1 MLFKRYINCPL
12 CFERIKI
19 SDIGFKCENPGCK
32 GKPAFFRPPN
42 SISPLEK
49 MGLKSAPKRYPHE
62 CGNFATARI
71 CPKCQQE
78 IPTDVDELSDMSIAI
93 IGAKESGKSHYVAM
107 LIHWIRRM
115 GMEFGWN
122 LTAMNEVTI
131 DRYDQ
136 EFWRPLFVKHE
147 SIRSTNL
154 VRGAGQAAPLIY
166 SLCIGRGLLS
176 RRIMLVFFDAAGENL
191 EDASNLWYI
200 NRYICNASGIIC
212 LLDPLQLSRVR
223 EVLASKY
230 GESSLPEINK
240 DTGLIINRVEN
251 LIRRHGNARGNRIDI
266 PLAVAFS
273 KMDFVRDAG
282 ENAAGVYDELFRE
295 TRHHGA
301 FCEAEFKNIDGL
313 MRAWVQEV
321 DVSASILAQSE
332 NFEKNAFFGFSA
344 LGCNPKGNGERLDRD
359 PRSFRVEDPFLWL
372 LRQKGLIKAMKG

>member
-1 MLFKRYINCPL
+1 MLFKRYVNCPL

-32 GKPAFFRPPN
+32 GKPAVFRPQN
-42 SISPLEK
+42 AISPLEK

-107 LIHWIRRM
+107 LIYWIKCM
-115 GMEFGWN
+115 GDEFGWN
-122 LTAMNEVTI
+122 LTALTETTI
-131 DRYDQ
+131 DRYEQ
-136 EFWRPLFVKHE
+136 EFRRPLFDRHE
-147 SIRSTNL
+147 SIQSTNL
-154 VRGAGQAAPLIY
+154 VRGAGQVSPLIY
-166 SLCIGRGLLS
+166 SLSIGKGVLS

-191 EDASNLWYI
+191 EDNGNIQYI
-200 NRYICNASGIIC
+200 SRYIYNASGIIC
-212 LLDPLQLSRVR
+212 LLDPLQLVRVR
-223 EVLASKY
+223 ETLVSKY
-230 GESSLPEINK
+230 GEGALPEKNAE
-240 DTGLIINRVEN
+240 TGTIINRVERLLRKN
-251 LIRRHGNARGNRIDI
+251 LDIGGGRIKI

-273 KMDFVRDAG
+273 KMDFVREAG
-282 ENAAGVYDELFRE
+282 DNAAGVYDELFRD

-301 FCEAEFKNIDGL
+301 FCEPEFKNIDQL
-313 MRAWVQEV
+313 MRSWVREV
-321 DVSASILAQSE
+321 DVSADILAQSG
-332 NFEKNAFFGFSA
+332 NFEENAFFGFSA

>member
-1 MLFKRYINCPL
+1 MLFKRYVNCPL

-32 GKPAFFRPPN
+32 GKPAFFRLPKD
-42 SISPLEK
+42 ISPIEK
-49 MGLKSAPKRYPHE
+49 MGLQSAPKRYPHE

-107 LIHWIRRM
+107 LIYWIKRM
-115 GMEFGWN
+115 GAEFGWN
-122 LTAMNEVTI
+122 LTALTETTI
-131 DRYDQ
+131 DRYEQ
-136 EFWRPLFVKHE
+136 EFRRPLFDKHE

-154 VRGAGQAAPLIY
+154 IRGAGQVSPLIY
-166 SLCIGRGLLS
+166 SLSIGKGVLS

-191 EDASNLWYI
+191 EDNGNIQYI
-200 NRYICNASGIIC
+200 SRYIYNASGIIC
-212 LLDPLQLSRVR
+212 LLDPLQLVRVR
-223 EVLASKY
+223 DALVSKY
-230 GESSLPEINK
+230 GEGALPEKNAE
-240 DTGLIINRVEN
+240 TGTIINRVERLLRKN
-251 LIRRHGNARGNRIDI
+251 LDIGGGRIKI

-273 KMDFVRDAG
+273 KMDFVREAG
-282 ENAAGVYDELFRE
+282 DNAAGVYDELFKD

-301 FCEAEFKNIDGL
+301 FCEPEFKNIDGL
-313 MRAWVQEV
+313 MRSWVQEV
-321 DVSASILAQSE
+321 DVSADILAQSE